1 MPWFKKNLRQWL
13 NRFSLRACFLTLFF
27 SGYSKKAPGTI
38 GSLVALLLGLPILIF
53 SANTLFLAAIL
64 IGLIAIAQ
72 IDKEEEESKIHDS
85 SYIVIDELVGMW
97 LAMAISGLSLAGVIL
112 SFIFFRIY
120 DITKPSLI
128 GKIDK
133 EVKGG
138 LGVVA
143 DDALAGV
150 LAGLSVLLAI
160 NILGF
165 FNIKL

>member
-1 MPWFKKNLRQWL
+1 MDKFG
-13 NRFSLRACFLTLFF
+13 LRACFLTLFF

-53 SANTLFLAAIL
+53 SANTLFLAAVL

-97 LAMAISGLSLAGVIL
+97 LAMAISGLSLVGVVL

>member
-1 MPWFKKNLRQWL
+1 M
-13 NRFSLRACFLTLFF
+13 
-27 SGYSKKAPGTI
+27 
-38 GSLVALLLGLPILIF
+38 LLGLPILIF
-53 SANTLFLAAIL
+53 SANTLFLGAVF

-97 LAMAISGLSLAGVIL
+97 LAMAISGLSLAGVVL

-150 LAGLSVLLAI
+150 LAGLSALLVI
-160 NILGF
+160 HILGF

>member
-1 MPWFKKNLRQWL
+1 MDK
-13 NRFSLRACFLTLFF
+13 FSLRACFLTLFF

-38 GSLVALLLGLPILIF
+38 GSLVALLLGLPVLIF
-53 SANTLFLAAIL
+53 SANTLFLGAIFV
-64 IGLIAIAQ
+64 GLIAIAQ
-72 IDKEEEESKIHDS
+72 IDKEEEETKRHDS

-97 LAMAISGLSLAGVIL
+97 LAMAISGLSLAGVVL

-128 GKIDK
+128 GRIDK

-150 LAGLSVLLAI
+150 LAGLSVLLVI
-160 NILGF
+160 HILGF

>member
-1 MPWFKKNLRQWL
+1 MDK
-13 NRFSLRACFLTLFF
+13 FSLRACFLTLFF

-53 SANTLFLAAIL
+53 SANTLFLGAIFV
-64 IGLIAIAQ
+64 GLIAITQ
-72 IDKEEEESKIHDS
+72 IDKEEEESKRHDS

-133 EVKGG
+133 EIKGG

-150 LAGLSVLLAI
+150 LAGLSALLVI
-160 NILGF
+160 HILGF

>member
-1 MPWFKKNLRQWL
+1 MNK
-13 NRFSLRACFLTLFF
+13 FSLRACFLTLFF

-38 GSLVALLLGLPILIF
+38 GSLVALLLGLPVLIF
-53 SANTLFLAAIL
+53 SANTLFLAAVL

-133 EVKGG
+133 EIKGG

-150 LAGLSVLLAI
+150 LAGLSTLLAI

>member
-1 MPWFKKNLRQWL
+1 M
-13 NRFSLRACFLTLFF
+13 
-27 SGYSKKAPGTI
+27 
-38 GSLVALLLGLPILIF
+38 LLGLPVLAF
-53 SANTLFLAAIL
+53 SANTLFLGAIFV
-64 IGLIAIAQ
+64 GLIAIAQ

-150 LAGLSVLLAI
+150 LAGLSALLVI
-160 NILGF
+160 NVLGF
-165 FNIKL
+165 FNIKF

>member
-1 MPWFKKNLRQWL
+1 M
-13 NRFSLRACFLTLFF
+13 
-27 SGYSKKAPGTI
+27 
-38 GSLVALLLGLPILIF
+38 ALLLGLPVLIF
-53 SANTLFLAAIL
+53 SANTLFLGAIFV
-64 IGLIAIAQ
+64 GLIAIAQ
-72 IDKEEEESKIHDS
+72 IDKEEEESKRHDS

-150 LAGLSVLLAI
+150 LAGLSVLLVI

-165 FNIKL
+165 FNIKF

>member
-1 MPWFKKNLRQWL
+1 MDKFN
-13 NRFSLRACFLTLFF
+13 LRACFLTLFF

-38 GSLVALLLGLPILIF
+38 GSLVALLLGLPVLIF
-53 SANTLFLAAIL
+53 SANTLFLGAIFV
-64 IGLIAIAQ
+64 GLIAITQ
-72 IDKEEEESKIHDS
+72 IDKEEEETKRHDS

-97 LAMAISGLSLAGVIL
+97 LAMAISGLSLVGVIL

-128 GKIDK
+128 GTIDK
-133 EVKGG
+133 KVKGG

-150 LAGLSVLLAI
+150 LAGLSALLVI

-165 FNIKL
+165 FNIKF

>member
-1 MPWFKKNLRQWL
+1 M
-13 NRFSLRACFLTLFF
+13 
-27 SGYSKKAPGTI
+27 
-38 GSLVALLLGLPILIF
+38 LLGLPILIF

-97 LAMAISGLSLAGVIL
+97 LAMAISGLSLVGVIL

-150 LAGLSVLLAI
+150 LAGLSTLLAI

>member
-1 MPWFKKNLRQWL
+1 M
-13 NRFSLRACFLTLFF
+13 
-27 SGYSKKAPGTI
+27 
-38 GSLVALLLGLPILIF
+38 LLGLPVLIF
-53 SANTLFLAAIL
+53 SANTLFLGAVF
-64 IGLIAIAQ
+64 IGLIAITQ

-85 SYIVIDELVGMW
+85 SHIVIDELVGMW
-97 LAMAISGLSLAGVIL
+97 LAMAISGLSLAGVVL
-112 SFIFFRIY
+112 SFIFFRVY

-143 DDALAGV
+143 DDALAGI
-150 LAGLSVLLAI
+150 LAGLSALLVI
-160 NILGF
+160 HILGF

>member
-1 MPWFKKNLRQWL
+1 M
-13 NRFSLRACFLTLFF
+13 
-27 SGYSKKAPGTI
+27 
-38 GSLVALLLGLPILIF
+38 LLGLPVLIF
-53 SANTLFLAAIL
+53 SANTLFLAAVL

-97 LAMAISGLSLAGVIL
+97 LAMAISGLSLEGVVL

-150 LAGLSVLLAI
+150 LAGLSVLLTI

>member
-1 MPWFKKNLRQWL
+1 MDK
-13 NRFSLRACFLTLFF
+13 FSLRACFLTLFF

-53 SANTLFLAAIL
+53 SANTLFLGAVFV
-64 IGLIAIAQ
+64 GLIAITQ
-72 IDKEEEESKIHDS
+72 IDKEEEESKRHDS

-150 LAGLSVLLAI
+150 LAGLSALLVI
-160 NILGF
+160 HILGF

>member
-1 MPWFKKNLRQWL
+1 MDK
-13 NRFSLRACFLTLFF
+13 FSLRACFLTLFF

-53 SANTLFLAAIL
+53 SANTLFLGAVFV
-64 IGLIAIAQ
+64 GLIAITQ
-72 IDKEEEESKIHDS
+72 IDKEEEETKRHDS

-97 LAMAISGLSLAGVIL
+97 LAMAISGLSLAGVVL

-150 LAGLSVLLAI
+150 LAGLSVLLVI
-160 NILGF
+160 SVLGF

>member
-1 MPWFKKNLRQWL
+1 MDK
-13 NRFSLRACFLTLFF
+13 FSLRACFLTLFF

-38 GSLVALLLGLPILIF
+38 GSLVALLLGLPVLAF
-53 SANTLFLAAIL
+53 SANTLFLAAIF

-85 SYIVIDELVGMW
+85 SHIVIDELVGMW
-97 LAMAISGLSLAGVIL
+97 LAMAISGLSLAGVVL

-150 LAGLSVLLAI
+150 LAGLSALLVI
-160 NILGF
+160 NVLGF

>member
-1 MPWFKKNLRQWL
+1 MDK
-13 NRFSLRACFLTLFF
+13 FSLRACFLTLFF

-53 SANTLFLAAIL
+53 SANTLFLGAIF
-64 IGLIAIAQ
+64 IGLIAITQ

-150 LAGLSVLLAI
+150 LAGLSALLVI
-160 NILGF
+160 SILGF
-165 FNIKL
+165 FNIKF

>member
-1 MPWFKKNLRQWL
+1 MNK
-13 NRFSLRACFLTLFF
+13 FSLRACFLTLFF

-38 GSLVALLLGLPILIF
+38 GSLVALLLGLPVLIF
-53 SANTLFLAAIL
+53 SANTLFLAAVL

-97 LAMAISGLSLAGVIL
+97 LAMAISGLSLAGVVL

-150 LAGLSVLLAI
+150 LAGLSALLVI
-160 NILGF
+160 HILGF

>member
-1 MPWFKKNLRQWL
+1 MNK
-13 NRFSLRACFLTLFF
+13 FSLRACFLTLFF

-53 SANTLFLAAIL
+53 SANTLFLAAVL
-64 IGLIAIAQ
+64 IGLIAITQ

-150 LAGLSVLLAI
+150 LAGLSALLVI

>member
-1 MPWFKKNLRQWL
+1 MDK
-13 NRFSLRACFLTLFF
+13 FSLRACFLTLFF

-53 SANTLFLAAIL
+53 SANTLFLGAIFV
-64 IGLIAIAQ
+64 GLIAIAQ
-72 IDKEEEESKIHDS
+72 IDKEEEETKRHDS

-97 LAMAISGLSLAGVIL
+97 LAMAISGLSLAGVVL

-150 LAGLSVLLAI
+150 LAGLSALLVI
-160 NILGF
+160 HILGF
-165 FNIKL
+165 FNIKF

>member
-1 MPWFKKNLRQWL
+1 M
-13 NRFSLRACFLTLFF
+13 
-27 SGYSKKAPGTI
+27 
-38 GSLVALLLGLPILIF
+38 LLGLPVLIF
-53 SANTLFLAAIL
+53 SANTLFLGAVF
-64 IGLIAIAQ
+64 IGLIAITQ

-85 SYIVIDELVGMW
+85 SHIVIDELVGMW
-97 LAMAISGLSLAGVIL
+97 LAMAISGLSLVGVVL

-150 LAGLSVLLAI
+150 LAGLSALLVI
-160 NILGF
+160 HILGF

>member
-1 MPWFKKNLRQWL
+1 MDK
-13 NRFSLRACFLTLFF
+13 FSLRACFLTLFF

-38 GSLVALLLGLPILIF
+38 GSLVALLLGLPVLIF
-53 SANTLFLAAIL
+53 SANTLFLGAIFV
-64 IGLIAIAQ
+64 GLIAIAQ

-97 LAMAISGLSLAGVIL
+97 LAMAISGLSLAGVVL

-128 GKIDK
+128 GRIDK

-150 LAGLSVLLAI
+150 LAGLSALLI
-160 NILGF
+160 IHILGI

>member
-1 MPWFKKNLRQWL
+1 M
-13 NRFSLRACFLTLFF
+13 
-27 SGYSKKAPGTI
+27 
-38 GSLVALLLGLPILIF
+38 LLGLPVLIF
-53 SANTLFLAAIL
+53 SANTLFLAAVL

-97 LAMAISGLSLAGVIL
+97 LAMAISGLSLVGVVL
-112 SFIFFRIY
+112 SFIFFRTY

-150 LAGLSVLLAI
+150 LAGLSALLAI

>member
-1 MPWFKKNLRQWL
+1 MDK
-13 NRFSLRACFLTLFF
+13 FSLRACFLTLFF

-38 GSLVALLLGLPILIF
+38 GSLVALLLGLPVLIF
-53 SANTLFLAAIL
+53 SANTLFLAAVF

-97 LAMAISGLSLAGVIL
+97 LAMAISGLSLAGVVL

-150 LAGLSVLLAI
+150 LAGLSALLVI
-160 NILGF
+160 YILGF

>member
-1 MPWFKKNLRQWL
+1 MDKFG
-13 NRFSLRACFLTLFF
+13 LRACFLTLFF

-72 IDKEEEESKIHDS
+72 IDKEEESKIHDS

-97 LAMAISGLSLAGVIL
+97 LTMAISGLSLAGVIL

>member
-1 MPWFKKNLRQWL
+1 M
-13 NRFSLRACFLTLFF
+13 
-27 SGYSKKAPGTI
+27 
-38 GSLVALLLGLPILIF
+38 LLGLPVLAF
-53 SANTLFLAAIL
+53 SANTLFLGAIFV
-64 IGLIAIAQ
+64 GLIAITQ
-72 IDKEEEESKIHDS
+72 IDKEEEETKRHDS

-97 LAMAISGLSLAGVIL
+97 LAMAISGLSLAGVVL
-112 SFIFFRIY
+112 SFIFFRVY

-138 LGVVA
+138 LGVVS

-150 LAGLSVLLAI
+150 LAGLSALLVI
-160 NILGF
+160 NVLGF

>member
-1 MPWFKKNLRQWL
+1 MDK
-13 NRFSLRACFLTLFF
+13 FSLRMCFLTLFF

-97 LAMAISGLSLAGVIL
+97 LAMAISGLSLVGVVL

-150 LAGLSVLLAI
+150 LAGLSALLVI

>member
-1 MPWFKKNLRQWL
+1 MDKFN
-13 NRFSLRACFLTLFF
+13 LRACFLTLFF

-38 GSLVALLLGLPILIF
+38 GSLVALLLGLPVLIF
-53 SANTLFLAAIL
+53 SANTLFLGAIFV
-64 IGLIAIAQ
+64 GLIAIAQ
-72 IDKEEEESKIHDS
+72 IDKEEEETNIHDS

-97 LAMAISGLSLAGVIL
+97 LAMAISGLSLAGVVL

-150 LAGLSVLLAI
+150 LAGLSALLVI
-160 NILGF
+160 HILGF

>member
-1 MPWFKKNLRQWL
+1 M
-13 NRFSLRACFLTLFF
+13 
-27 SGYSKKAPGTI
+27 
-38 GSLVALLLGLPILIF
+38 LLGLPILIF
-53 SANTLFLAAIL
+53 SANTLFLGAIF

-97 LAMAISGLSLAGVIL
+97 LAMAISGLSLAGVVL

-150 LAGLSVLLAI
+150 LAGLSALLVI
-160 NILGF
+160 SVLGF
-165 FNIKL
+165 FNIKF

>member
-1 MPWFKKNLRQWL
+1 MNK
-13 NRFSLRACFLTLFF
+13 FSLRACFLTLFF

-38 GSLVALLLGLPILIF
+38 GSLVALLLGLPVLIF

-97 LAMAISGLSLAGVIL
+97 LAMAISGLSLADVIL

>member
-1 MPWFKKNLRQWL
+1 MDKFN
-13 NRFSLRACFLTLFF
+13 LRACFLTLFF

-38 GSLVALLLGLPILIF
+38 GSLVALLLGLPVLIF
-53 SANTLFLAAIL
+53 SANTLFLGAIFV
-64 IGLIAIAQ
+64 GLIAIAQ

-97 LAMAISGLSLAGVIL
+97 LAMAISGLSLAGVVL

-150 LAGLSVLLAI
+150 LAGLSALLAI

-165 FNIKL
+165 FNIKF

>member
-1 MPWFKKNLRQWL
+1 M
-13 NRFSLRACFLTLFF
+13 
-27 SGYSKKAPGTI
+27 
-38 GSLVALLLGLPILIF
+38 LLGLPVLIF
-53 SANTLFLAAIL
+53 SANTLFLGAIF
-64 IGLIAIAQ
+64 IGLIAITQ
-72 IDKEEEESKIHDS
+72 IDKEEEETKRHDS

-97 LAMAISGLSLAGVIL
+97 LAMAISGLSLAGVVL

-150 LAGLSVLLAI
+150 LAGLSVLLVI
-160 NILGF
+160 HILGF

>member
-1 MPWFKKNLRQWL
+1 M
-13 NRFSLRACFLTLFF
+13 
-27 SGYSKKAPGTI
+27 
-38 GSLVALLLGLPILIF
+38 ALLLGLPVLIF
-53 SANTLFLAAIL
+53 SANTLFLGAVFV
-64 IGLIAIAQ
+64 GLIAITQ
-72 IDKEEEESKIHDS
+72 IDKEEEETKRHDS

-133 EVKGG
+133 EIKGG

-150 LAGLSVLLAI
+150 LAGLSALLVI
-160 NILGF
+160 NVLGF
-165 FNIKL
+165 FNIKF

>member
-1 MPWFKKNLRQWL
+1 MNKFG
-13 NRFSLRACFLTLFF
+13 LRACFLTLFF

-53 SANTLFLAAIL
+53 SANTLFLAAVL

-97 LAMAISGLSLAGVIL
+97 LAMAISGLSLAGVVL

-150 LAGLSVLLAI
+150 LAGLSVLLII

>member
-1 MPWFKKNLRQWL
+1 M
-13 NRFSLRACFLTLFF
+13 
-27 SGYSKKAPGTI
+27 
-38 GSLVALLLGLPILIF
+38 LLGLPVLIF
-53 SANTLFLAAIL
+53 SANTLFLGAIFV
-64 IGLIAIAQ
+64 GLIAITQ

-85 SYIVIDELVGMW
+85 SYIVIDELVGIW

-150 LAGLSVLLAI
+150 LAGLSALLVI
-160 NILGF
+160 HILGF

>member
-1 MPWFKKNLRQWL
+1 MDKFN
-13 NRFSLRACFLTLFF
+13 LRACFLTLFF

-53 SANTLFLAAIL
+53 SANTLFLGAIF

-72 IDKEEEESKIHDS
+72 IDKEEEETKRHDS

-150 LAGLSVLLAI
+150 LAGLSTLLVI
-160 NILGF
+160 YILGF

>member
-1 MPWFKKNLRQWL
+1 MNKI
-13 NRFSLRACFLTLFF
+13 SLRACFLTLFF

-38 GSLVALLLGLPILIF
+38 GSLVALLLGLPVLIF
-53 SANTLFLAAIL
+53 SANTLFLAAVL

>member
-1 MPWFKKNLRQWL
+1 MDK
-13 NRFSLRACFLTLFF
+13 FSLRACFLTLFF

-38 GSLVALLLGLPILIF
+38 GSLVALLLGLPVLIF
-53 SANTLFLAAIL
+53 SANTLFLGAVF
-64 IGLIAIAQ
+64 IGLIAITQ
-72 IDKEEEESKIHDS
+72 IDKEEEESKRHDS

-97 LAMAISGLSLAGVIL
+97 LAMAISGLSLAGVVL

-128 GKIDK
+128 GRIDK

-150 LAGLSVLLAI
+150 LAGLSALLVI
-160 NILGF
+160 HILGF

>member
-1 MPWFKKNLRQWL
+1 MNK
-13 NRFSLRACFLTLFF
+13 FSLRACFLTLFF

-53 SANTLFLAAIL
+53 SANTLFLAAVL

-72 IDKEEEESKIHDS
+72 IDKEEEETKRHDS

-97 LAMAISGLSLAGVIL
+97 LAMAISGLSLAGVVL

-128 GKIDK
+128 GRIDK

-150 LAGLSVLLAI
+150 LAGLSTLLVI
-160 NILGF
+160 SILGF
-165 FNIKL
+165 FNIKF

>member
-1 MPWFKKNLRQWL
+1 MNK
-13 NRFSLRACFLTLFF
+13 FSLRACFLTLFF

-38 GSLVALLLGLPILIF
+38 GSLVALLLGLPVLIF
-53 SANTLFLAAIL
+53 SANTLFLAAIF

-97 LAMAISGLSLAGVIL
+97 LAMAISGLSLVGVVL

-150 LAGLSVLLAI
+150 LAGLSALLII

>member
-1 MPWFKKNLRQWL
+1 MNK
-13 NRFSLRACFLTLFF
+13 FSLRACFLTLFF

-53 SANTLFLAAIL
+53 SANTLFLAAVL
-64 IGLIAIAQ
+64 IGLIATTQ

-112 SFIFFRIY
+112 SFIFFRVY

>member
-1 MPWFKKNLRQWL
+1 MDK
-13 NRFSLRACFLTLFF
+13 FSLRACFLTLFF

-38 GSLVALLLGLPILIF
+38 GSLVALLLGLPVLIF
-53 SANTLFLAAIL
+53 SANTLFLGAIL

-72 IDKEEEESKIHDS
+72 IDKEEEESKRHDS

-97 LAMAISGLSLAGVIL
+97 LAMAISGLSLAGVVL

-128 GKIDK
+128 GRIDK

-150 LAGLSVLLAI
+150 LAGLSALLI
-160 NILGF
+160 IHILGI
-165 FNIKL
+165 FNIKF